1 MLGYADAI
9 MAGRAGD
16 PDRATRLA
24 AAAETQLA
32 NLRGW
37 ADSGWADSGWA
48 DSGWADIG
56 QMYAAEVALQA
67 GWGDPQ
73 RWLTQPR
80 QFFAARGYD
89 RLARR
94 CEALLG
100 KLPPG
105 CRAAGAGV
113 TSGEADVLGLIAE
126 GLSNKEIA
134 ARLYLSPRT
143 VEKHVESLLRK
154 TGARS
159 RTQLLTIAGP
169 RTGPGQGAT

>member
-48 DSGWADIG
+48 DIG
-56 QMYAAEVALQA
+56 QMYAAEAALQA
-67 GWGDPQ
+67 GWSDPQ

-80 QFFAARGYD
+80 QFFAARSYD